1 MEHGLRSSRY
11 SEPAALP
18 WAGIRSAVAAPR
30 VRAPGRRS
38 APATPP
44 SGARCSSWSVLC
56 LTSPLNSV
64 RRAAGR
70 GGLPRGRTPTSVS
83 PQSPPR
89 TPALCGTLP
98 ALDAPLGHA
107 GQHPRTDL
115 VSRGAC
121 QPHPKGLLQAEG
133 RESHQVQQKK
143 TVFVFVGK
151 PGLRKPLSGSVY
163 RAPATVPPKP
173 SRQCRSEKL
182 LSRWL
187 SHPDGTTSSLAHGPL
202 CGPDTRRR
210 LGAGSSPEAP
220 GRSQREAAG
229 ARGAQRTPPALPLY
243 RQHSPR
249 SPPNADL

>member
-1 MEHGLRSSRY
+1 MMHRAQRALDLALLFAMGGPFVRY

-18 WAGIRSAVAAPR
+18 WAGSRSAVAAPR

-133 RESHQVQQKK
+133 PSPTGCCWFLAQPHALGLCSH
-143 TVFVFVGK
+143 GS
-151 PGLRKPLSGSVY
+151 LSP
-163 RAPATVPPKP
+163 APQELH
-173 SRQCRSEKL
+173 SQL
-182 LSRWL
+182 
-187 SHPDGTTSSLAHGPL
+187 SSLL
-202 CGPDTRRR
+202 W
-210 LGAGSSPEAP
+210 
-220 GRSQREAAG
+220 
-229 ARGAQRTPPALPLY
+229 
-243 RQHSPR
+243 QHM
-249 SPPNADL
+249 LIILI

>member
-1 MEHGLRSSRY
+1 M
-11 SEPAALP
+11 
-18 WAGIRSAVAAPR
+18 AAPR